1 MKKWLI
7 CLLLS
12 FSFSSHASDWDDRL
26 TDEEALQVI
35 KNGRLIA
42 SGQYLLVEDAYAS
55 LFLVNYIPFYCLF
68 ENAAGMTLFKCRQ
81 HLMMNL
87 GK

>member
-12 FSFSSHASDWDDRL
+12 FSFSSHASDWDDTL
-26 TDEEALQVI
+26 SEKDALHVI

-55 LFLVNYIPFYCLF
+55 LFLVNDIPFYCLF
-68 ENAAGMTLFKCRQ
+68 ENAEGGTLFKCRQ
-81 HLMMNL
+81 QLMINL